1 MWAIGMAADQNQDI
15 KSINEGVKTQLKVEA
30 NVELQKKLGVKKKAI
45 MQTDIKAQ
53 QKATLYQNAKKE
65 ATIQAEMKATTYQNG
80 KKAAEMKANM
90 YYYEK
95 KWTELKNIQP
105 LDNPVEN
112 RDCVDTDNGAT
123 DPYGDGCAAYNNYP
137 SWCGGYDDDD
147 FVSGEMCCIC
157 GGGDGG
163 SEPEG
168 CADGEFDCNGDGTEC
183 IYGSWACDGYGD
195 CSNGSDEAD
204 CAPASCEDQGLWDC
218 GDGQCIPTSYVCDGS
233 SEFCNAGWGPDCAN
247 GADEGL
253 ESCGYAD
260 ECAAGCADGEFDCGD
275 GSCIYGSWACD
286 GYGDCADGSDE
297 ADCGGDG
304 CADGEFDCGADSG
317 PYGQCIYGSW
327 ACDGAADCYDGSDEA
342 DCGRS
347 ASESG
352 ATVLS
357 LKGSI
362 LDKPV
367 SSTPAKSIVKD
378 VKNPADV
385 IKRGA
390 PLGRK
395 ATGFESKLQKASDVK
410 LIKTA
415 EGLSYEADGFVGFEI
430 TLTHGADFE
439 IDVTSAG
446 FIAQANTVGNTTKVV
461 VINNETNE
469 LFSSTGEYEITN
481 VIAGTAN
488 GVEISNVGIVTPK
501 AFGLNDAYPNP
512 FNPTTSVEL
521 ALPSEGFVS
530 VKIYNLMGQ
539 VIATLHEGHL
549 SANTYSF
556 TWDGVDAASGMYLLK
571 AEAAGN
577 VDVQKIMLMK

>member
-1 MWAIGMAADQNQDI
+1 MED
-15 KSINEGVKTQLKVEA
+15 S
-30 NVELQKKLGVKKKAI
+30 
-45 MQTDIKAQ
+45 
-53 QKATLYQNAKKE
+53 
-65 ATIQAEMKATTYQNG
+65 
-80 KKAAEMKANM
+80 
-90 YYYEK
+90 
-95 KWTELKNIQP
+95 
-105 LDNPVEN
+105 
-112 RDCVDTDNGAT
+112 
-123 DPYGDGCAAYNNYP
+123 YGDGWNGNELCVVELGQCISPDMFGSGGNPGLWVDLSAAL
-137 SWCGGYDDDD
+137 GGYMFADGDYTIT
-147 FVSGEMCCIC
+147 C
-157 GGGDGG
+157 DGG
-163 SEPEG
+163 SWQGEVYWAITDDGYNLLLDGGAPFSGTLTLGGGGGG
-168 CADGEFDCNGDGTEC
+168 CADGEFDCGDGSC

-195 CSNGSDEAD
+195 CADGSDEAD

-233 SEFCNAGWGPDCAN
+233 SEFCNAGWPADCAN

-253 ESCGYAD
+253 DACGYTD
-260 ECAAGCADGEFDCGD
+260 DCAAGCADGEH
-275 GSCIYGSWACD
+275 
-286 GYGDCADGSDE
+286 
-297 ADCGGDG
+297 
-304 CADGEFDCGADSG
+304 DCGADGS

-327 ACDGAADCYDGSDEA
+327 ACDGMADCYDGSDEA
-342 DCGRS
+342 DCGGRS
-347 ASESG
+347 SSE
-352 ATVLS
+352 ARARS
-357 LKGSI
+357 LPTLEKV
-362 LDKPV
+362 KAV
-367 SSTPAKSIVKD
+367 SSTVIQSIVKD
-378 VKNPADV
+378 VRKNPADV
-385 IKRGA
+385 IKHDA

-395 ATGFESKLQKASDVK
+395 ATGFESKLQKANDVK

-501 AFGLNDAYPNP
+501 AFGLNNAYPNP

-521 ALPSEGFVS
+521 ALPTEGFVS

-539 VIATLHEGHL
+539 VVATLHEGHL

>member
-1 MWAIGMAADQNQDI
+1 MWAIGMAADQNQEI
-15 KSINEGVKTQLKVEA
+15 KS
-30 NVELQKKLGVKKKAI
+30 VKKQVMVIKEKAK
-45 MQTDIKAQ
+45 IKAEIITQ
-53 QKATLYQNAKKE
+53 QKVTAYQNA
-65 ATIQAEMKATTYQNG
+65 
-80 KKAAEMKANM
+80 KKAAEMKAQSVPTSLEAQIKENAYKYDKKVAATQAERKANAVKYDKKVAAM
-90 YYYEK
+90 QAQEKANAYYYEK
-95 KWTELKNIQP
+95 KWAELKNIQP

-168 CADGEFDCNGDGTEC
+168 CADGEFDC
-183 IYGSWACDGYGD
+183 
-195 CSNGSDEAD
+195 
-204 CAPASCEDQGLWDC
+204 
-218 GDGQCIPTSYVCDGS
+218 
-233 SEFCNAGWGPDCAN
+233 
-247 GADEGL
+247 
-253 ESCGYAD
+253 
-260 ECAAGCADGEFDCGD
+260 GD

-297 ADCGGDG
+297 ADCAVDCTGY
-304 CADGEFDCGADSG
+304 FDCGPDGG
-317 PYGQCIYGSW
+317 PYGQCIYESW

-342 DCGRS
+342 DCGGRS
-347 ASESG
+347 SSD

-357 LKGSI
+357 LKVPT

-367 SSTPAKSIVKD
+367 SSTAIKSIEKGL
-378 VKNPADV
+378 KNPADV
-385 IKRGA
+385 IKHDA

-488 GVEISNVGIVTPK
+488 GVEISNVNIVTPK
-501 AFGLNDAYPNP
+501 AFGLNNAYPNP

-521 ALPSEGFVS
+521 ALPTEGFVS

-539 VIATLHEGHL
+539 VVATLHEGHL

>member
-1 MWAIGMAADQNQDI
+1 MKSNLITKIIVTCLCMWAIGMAADQNQEI
-15 KSINEGVKTQLKVEA
+15 KS
-30 NVELQKKLGVKKKAI
+30 VKKQVMVIKEKAK
-45 MQTDIKAQ
+45 IKAEITTQ
-53 QKATLYQNAKKE
+53 QKVTAYQNA
-65 ATIQAEMKATTYQNG
+65 
-80 KKAAEMKANM
+80 KKAAEMKAQSVPTSLEAQIKENAYKYDKKVAATQAERKANAVKYDKKVAAM
-90 YYYEK
+90 QAQEKANAYYYEK
-95 KWTELKNIQP
+95 KWAELKNIQP

-168 CADGEFDCNGDGTEC
+168 CADGEFDCGDGSC

-195 CSNGSDEAD
+195 CADGSDEAD

-233 SEFCNAGWGPDCAN
+233 SEFCNAGWPADCAN

-253 ESCGYAD
+253 DACGYTD
-260 ECAAGCADGEFDCGD
+260 DCAAGCADGEH
-275 GSCIYGSWACD
+275 
-286 GYGDCADGSDE
+286 
-297 ADCGGDG
+297 
-304 CADGEFDCGADSG
+304 DCGADGS

-327 ACDGAADCYDGSDEA
+327 ACDGMADCYDGSDEA
-342 DCGRS
+342 DCGGRS
-347 ASESG
+347 SSE
-352 ATVLS
+352 ARARS
-357 LKGSI
+357 LPTFEKV
-362 LDKPV
+362 KAV
-367 SSTPAKSIVKD
+367 SSTVIQSIVKD
-378 VKNPADV
+378 VRKNPADV
-385 IKRGA
+385 IKHDA

-501 AFGLNDAYPNP
+501 AFGLKDAYPNP

-521 ALPSEGFVS
+521 ALPTDGFVS

-539 VIATLHEGHL
+539 VVATLHEGHL